1 MKIDI
6 LSIVKR
12 KPPQR
17 YGNLRGGQI
26 LAPSGNFFSHGE
38 LHKVEG
44 EVDGFT
50 KGIRKLTFTNILM
63 RL

>member
-17 YGNLRGGQI
+17 YVITSAIKYGHIGDFVIYGM
-26 LAPSGNFFSHGE
+26 HG
-38 LHKVEG
+38 K
-44 EVDGFT
+44 D
-50 KGIRKLTFTNILM
+50 
-63 RL
+63 